1 MDIIII
7 KKMSNKGIKTTADF
21 IDFNLAMRKSLK
33 ELQSGSNFRL
43 ALLIIIGINS
53 GLRISDLLKMKGID
67 ISRDKLIVIEQK
79 TKKER
84 RIDINENIKKAFLL
98 YKNRVGQHYK
108 PENYLFIS
116 QKKGIYSIRQINR
129 LLQVFFEC
137 TGKKISSHSLRKTF
151 GRRVWLINEY
161 SDKSLIL
168 LSHLFNHSSV
178 QITRIYLGIRE
189 EEIKDVYLNL

>member
-1 MDIIII
+1 
-7 KKMSNKGIKTTADF
+7 
-21 IDFNLAMRKSLK
+21 MRKSYK
-33 ELQSGSNFRL
+33 ELESGRNFKL
-43 ALLIIIGINS
+43 ALLIVIGINT
-53 GLRISDLLKMKGID
+53 GLRISDLLKLRGSD
-67 ISRDKLIVIEQK
+67 ISREKMIIIEQK

-84 RIDINENIKKAFLL
+84 KIEINDNIKIAFAI
-98 YKNRVGQHYK
+98 YKERMGHHYK
-108 PENYLFIS
+108 SEDYLFIS
-116 QKKGIYSIRQINR
+116 NKGGIYSIRQINR
-129 LLQVFFEC
+129 LLQRFFES

-151 GRRVWLINEY
+151 GRRVWVINEY